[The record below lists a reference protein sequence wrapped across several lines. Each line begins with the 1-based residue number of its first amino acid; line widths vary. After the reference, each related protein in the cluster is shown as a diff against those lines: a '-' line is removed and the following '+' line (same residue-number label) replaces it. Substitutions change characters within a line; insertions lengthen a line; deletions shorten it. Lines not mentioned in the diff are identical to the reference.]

1 MINKLKKKVFL
12 ILNTSISVILIGVI
26 IIFAYMNYQNTLNTA
41 TVMMDRFNE
50 FDKKQIDMKE
60 PPTEIADT
68 EKQEP
73 PEMTEGSAI
82 DGNYYFAIEDG
93 KIISNSGEKNSQLE
107 ELALKAYNKNKESGI
122 IENYIYKTQK
132 DKMTNKTI
140 IMLTENETT
149 IIRIKFIYI
158 ISVTAGILVIIL
170 TYVISK
176 KITNMIVKPVEETIE
191 KQKQFISDASHE
203 LKTPLAVIEANAEVL
218 ENQVGTSKWMQYI
231 QSEIA
236 SMDKLINNLLYLAK
250 TENIKEIK
258 NKETFD
264 LSSEIKMIS
273 SMFES
278 MAYEKKIEI
287 NYNIAEN
294 IKFNGAKE
302 DIKRILS
309 TLIENAIMHTKE
321 NGKIYIELNKEK
333 NNTIIQVK
341 NEGEPI
347 PEAER
352 EKIFERFYRV
362 DKSRNRK
369 EKRYGLGLAI
379 AKSIV
384 EQYNGKIEVQ
394 CNNEITTFK
403 VTII

>member
-12 ILNTSISVILIGVI
+12 ILNTSITVILLGI
-26 IIFAYMNYQNTLNTA
+26 ILIFAYMNYKNTLNTA

-50 FDKKQIDMKE
+50 FDKRQMDMKE
-60 PPTEIADT
+60 PPTDSEE
-68 EKQEP
+68 EKQDP
-73 PEMTEGSAI
+73 PEMMQDSAI

-93 KIISNSGEKNSQLE
+93 KIISNSGEKDNQLE
-107 ELALKAYNKNKESGI
+107 EIALKAYGKNKESGI
-122 IENYIYKTQK
+122 IGNYIYKTQK
-132 DKMTNKTI
+132 DQNGSKTI

-158 ISVTAGILVIIL
+158 ISITAGILVIIL
-170 TYVISK
+170 TYFISK
-176 KITNMIVKPVEETIE
+176 KITNMIVKPVAETIE

-218 ENQVGTSKWMQYI
+218 ESQVGTSKWMQYI
-231 QSEIA
+231 QSEIS

-264 LSSEIKMIS
+264 LSSEVKMIS

-278 MAYEKKIEI
+278 MAYEKKVQI
-287 NYNIAEN
+287 NYNVAEN

-347 PEAER
+347 PETER

-394 CNNEITTFK
+394 CSNGITTFK

>member
-26 IIFAYMNYQNTLNTA
+26 IIFAYMNYKNTLNTA

-60 PPTEIADT
+60 PPTNMDDS

-73 PEMTEGSAI
+73 PEMMDTSAI

-107 ELALKAYNKNKESGI
+107 ELALKVYNKNKESGI
-122 IENYIYKTQK
+122 IENYIYKSQK
-132 DKMTNKTI
+132 DKATNKTI

-176 KITNMIVKPVEETIE
+176 KITNIIVKPVEETIE

-273 SMFES
+273 SMFGS
-278 MAYEKKIEI
+278 MAYEKKIQI

-379 AKSIV
+379 AKSIA

-394 CNNEITTFK
+394 CNNGITTFK

>member
-1 MINKLKKKVFL
+1 
-12 ILNTSISVILIGVI
+12 
-26 IIFAYMNYQNTLNTA
+26 
-41 TVMMDRFNE
+41 
-50 FDKKQIDMKE
+50 
-60 PPTEIADT
+60 
-68 EKQEP
+68 
-73 PEMTEGSAI
+73 
-82 DGNYYFAIEDG
+82 
-93 KIISNSGEKNSQLE
+93 
-107 ELALKAYNKNKESGI
+107 
-122 IENYIYKTQK
+122 
-132 DKMTNKTI
+132 
-140 IMLTENETT
+140 
-149 IIRIKFIYI
+149 
-158 ISVTAGILVIIL
+158 
-170 TYVISK
+170 
-176 KITNMIVKPVEETIE
+176 
-191 KQKQFISDASHE
+191 
-203 LKTPLAVIEANAEVL
+203 
-218 ENQVGTSKWMQYI
+218 
-231 QSEIA
+231 
-236 SMDKLINNLLYLAK
+236 MDKLINNLLYLAK

-264 LSSEIKMIS
+264 LSSEVKMIS

-278 MAYEKKIEI
+278 MAYEKKVHI

-294 IKFNGAKE
+294 IKFNGVKE

-394 CNNEITTFK
+394 CSNGITTFK

>member
-1 MINKLKKKVFL
+1 
-12 ILNTSISVILIGVI
+12 
-26 IIFAYMNYQNTLNTA
+26 
-41 TVMMDRFNE
+41 
-50 FDKKQIDMKE
+50 
-60 PPTEIADT
+60 
-68 EKQEP
+68 
-73 PEMTEGSAI
+73 
-82 DGNYYFAIEDG
+82 
-93 KIISNSGEKNSQLE
+93 
-107 ELALKAYNKNKESGI
+107 
-122 IENYIYKTQK
+122 
-132 DKMTNKTI
+132 
-140 IMLTENETT
+140 MLTENETT

-158 ISVTAGILVIIL
+158 ISITAGILVIIL
-170 TYVISK
+170 TYFISK
-176 KITNMIVKPVEETIE
+176 KITNMIVKPVAETIE

-203 LKTPLAVIEANAEVL
+203 LKTPLAVIEENAEVL
-218 ENQVGTSKWMQYI
+218 ESQVGTSKWMQYI
-231 QSEIA
+231 QSEIS

-264 LSSEIKMIS
+264 LSSEVKMIS

-278 MAYEKKIEI
+278 MAYEKKVQI
-287 NYNIAEN
+287 NYNVAEN

-347 PEAER
+347 PETER

-394 CNNEITTFK
+394 CSNGITTFK

>member
-12 ILNTSISVILIGVI
+12 ILNTSITVILLGI
-26 IIFAYMNYQNTLNTA
+26 ILIFAYMNYKNTLNTA

-50 FDKKQIDMKE
+50 FDKKQMDMKE
-60 PPTEIADT
+60 PPTDSEQ

-73 PEMTEGSAI
+73 PEMMQDSVI
-82 DGNYYFAIEDG
+82 DGNYYFAIENG

-107 ELALKAYNKNKESGI
+107 EIALKAYAKNKESGI

-132 DKMTNKTI
+132 DQNSGKTI

-158 ISVTAGILVIIL
+158 ISITAGILVIIL
-170 TYVISK
+170 THFISK
-176 KITNMIVKPVEETIE
+176 KITNMIVKPVAETIE

-218 ENQVGTSKWMQYI
+218 ESQVGTSKWMQYI

-264 LSSEIKMIS
+264 LSSEVKMIS

-278 MAYEKKIEI
+278 MAYEKKVHI
-287 NYNIAEN
+287 NYNVAEN

-394 CNNEITTFK
+394 CSNGITTFK

>member
-12 ILNTSISVILIGVI
+12 ILNTSITVILLGI
-26 IIFAYMNYQNTLNTA
+26 ILIFAYMNYKNTLNTA

-50 FDKKQIDMKE
+50 FDKRQMDMKE
-60 PPTEIADT
+60 PPTDSEG

-73 PEMTEGSAI
+73 SEIMQDSAI

-93 KIISNSGEKNSQLE
+93 KIISNSGEKDNQLE
-107 ELALKAYNKNKESGI
+107 EIALKAYGKNKESGI
-122 IENYIYKTQK
+122 IGNYIYKTQK
-132 DKMTNKTI
+132 DQNGSKTI

-158 ISVTAGILVIIL
+158 ISITAGILVIIL
-170 TYVISK
+170 TYFISK
-176 KITNMIVKPVEETIE
+176 KITNMIVKPVAETIE

-218 ENQVGTSKWMQYI
+218 ESQVGTSKWMQYI

-264 LSSEIKMIS
+264 LSSEVKMIS

-278 MAYEKKIEI
+278 MAYEKKVHI

-294 IKFNGAKE
+294 IKFNGVKE

-394 CNNEITTFK
+394 CSNGITTFK

>member
-12 ILNTSISVILIGVI
+12 ILNTSITVILLGI
-26 IIFAYMNYQNTLNTA
+26 ILIFAYMNYKNTLNTA

-50 FDKKQIDMKE
+50 FDKKQMDMKE
-60 PPTEIADT
+60 PPTDSEQ

-73 PEMTEGSAI
+73 PEMMQDSVI
-82 DGNYYFAIEDG
+82 DGNYYFAIENG

-107 ELALKAYNKNKESGI
+107 EIALKAYAKNKESGI

-132 DKMTNKTI
+132 DQNSGKTI

-158 ISVTAGILVIIL
+158 ISITAGILVIIL
-170 TYVISK
+170 THFISK
-176 KITNMIVKPVEETIE
+176 KITNMIVKPVAETIE

-218 ENQVGTSKWMQYI
+218 ESQVGTSKWMQYI

-264 LSSEIKMIS
+264 LSSEVKMIS

-278 MAYEKKIEI
+278 MAYEKKVQI
-287 NYNIAEN
+287 NYNVAEN

-394 CNNEITTFK
+394 CSDGITTFK

>member
-12 ILNTSISVILIGVI
+12 ILNTSITVILLGI
-26 IIFAYMNYQNTLNTA
+26 ILIFAYMNYKNTLNTA

-50 FDKKQIDMKE
+50 FDKKQMDMKE
-60 PPTEIADT
+60 PPIDSEQ

-73 PEMTEGSAI
+73 PEMMQDSVI
-82 DGNYYFAIEDG
+82 DGNYYFAIENG

-107 ELALKAYNKNKESGI
+107 EIALKAYGKNRESGI
-122 IENYIYKTQK
+122 IGNYIYKTQK
-132 DKMTNKTI
+132 DQNGNKTI

-158 ISVTAGILVIIL
+158 ISITAGILVIIL
-170 TYVISK
+170 THFISK
-176 KITNMIVKPVEETIE
+176 KITNMIVKPVAETIE

-218 ENQVGTSKWMQYI
+218 ESQVGTSKWMQYI

-264 LSSEIKMIS
+264 LSSEVKMIS

-278 MAYEKKIEI
+278 MAYEKKVQI
-287 NYNIAEN
+287 NYDITEN

-347 PEAER
+347 PESER

-394 CNNEITTFK
+394 CSDGITTFK